1 VFWFVNL
8 LPICQQNQEHSPLAC
23 TMPRVLLTGF
33 GPFGTHQQNP
43 TETIVKS
50 FPSLLPIK
58 NPFGRGASE
67 VSIEK
72 HVLSVD
78 KQGSHWTANELEH
91 REWDAILHLG
101 LCGECTVPRIE
112 LRAQDR
118 LNMKIPDNSG
128 RQVSDTELSG
138 LGNLDTPV
146 PVKKW
151 NVKNWDGE
159 IELSFD
165 AGEYICNETYFRT
178 HEALNKHKFAIP
190 CLFLHLPSSD
200 HMSIHEATKLV
211 RKMLAHMLY
220 KPSIQVAAGV
230 FLSENGFLAMRRG
243 EDEPKPGKWEFP
255 GGTIEANETP
265 EVALLRELSE
275 ELKIEATI
283 IKKIDVWQ
291 HTYPFLH
298 VEIHGFLVESSQL
311 EDMQLT
317 VHSEMKWISS
327 QEDLELDWLEADI
340 PMVEDL
346 LKMNY

>member
-1 VFWFVNL
+1 
-8 LPICQQNQEHSPLAC
+8 
-23 TMPRVLLTGF
+23 MPRVLLTGF

-78 KQGSHWTANELEH
+78 KRGAHWTADELEH

-128 RQVSDTELSG
+128 RQAYDIELSG
-138 LGNLDTPV
+138 LGDLDTPV

-151 NVKNWDGE
+151 DVENWDEE
-159 IELSFD
+159 IELSLD

-178 HEALNKHKFAIP
+178 
-190 CLFLHLPSSD
+190 
-200 HMSIHEATKLV
+200 
-211 RKMLAHMLY
+211 
-220 KPSIQVAAGV
+220 
-230 FLSENGFLAMRRG
+230 
-243 EDEPKPGKWEFP
+243 
-255 GGTIEANETP
+255 
-265 EVALLRELSE
+265 
-275 ELKIEATI
+275 
-283 IKKIDVWQ
+283 
-291 HTYPFLH
+291 
-298 VEIHGFLVESSQL
+298 
-311 EDMQLT
+311 
-317 VHSEMKWISS
+317 
-327 QEDLELDWLEADI
+327 
-340 PMVEDL
+340 
-346 LKMNY
+346 